1 MLSHDNEQLPEQE
14 GEEMAKLSGTIST
27 ATHAKRPAPA
37 ALSAKR

>member
-1 MLSHDNEQLPEQE
+1 MLSQHHELPPEQK
-14 GEEMAKLSGTIST
+14 GEEMAKLLRTIST